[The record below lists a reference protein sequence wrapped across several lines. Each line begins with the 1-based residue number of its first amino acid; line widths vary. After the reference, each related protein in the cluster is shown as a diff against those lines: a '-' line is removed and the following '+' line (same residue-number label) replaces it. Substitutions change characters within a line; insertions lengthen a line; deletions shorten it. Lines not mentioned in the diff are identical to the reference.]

1 MEKTPKASDELT
13 LLQAGMG
20 RRTITVKDDSD
31 HSWLSRKLE
40 ETYPKMTDLN
50 GAWMLYKAVGGSG
63 QRKLC
68 IVPPEAEGYTGAY
81 LSSVARGK
89 SALYIVPVQGTLD
102 MSPLPYS
109 SKEFEKMPKT
119 TCRNCYEN
127 MPVQFLA
134 AHVASCKTVTLSD
147 EETTSTFST
156 DDSPAMDITMQNSPD
171 NTSSIETSVTDTN
184 NLNLTSCAK
193 GSETTAC
200 PICEQLYPSDT
211 VEFHASYCGERV
223 FDETEAFDT
232 DRTEIC
238 PKRLRTQQEIKSIA
252 DVIKSLTERV
262 DESSTFS
269 ICVTREQMVERGIKQ
284 WQRQKKSS
292 PKNALRVTFIGEAGI
307 DNGALKTE
315 FLTEMMSGIEKRFF
329 EGGDGGKNPKYS
341 ITDLDKHNF
350 KVIGEIFAVSIAQGG
365 PPPNF
370 FSQWCYKYISTG
382 EVDQEAITE
391 RDITDPEVLE
401 LIKEIKAADNTT
413 VMEFTDRILSCGYTG
428 AVSFEKK
435 KRLCGI

>member
-1 MEKTPKASDELT
+1 
-13 LLQAGMG
+13 
-20 RRTITVKDDSD
+20 
-31 HSWLSRKLE
+31 
-40 ETYPKMTDLN
+40 
-50 GAWMLYKAVGGSG
+50 
-63 QRKLC
+63 
-68 IVPPEAEGYTGAY
+68 
-81 LSSVARGK
+81 
-89 SALYIVPVQGTLD
+89 
-102 MSPLPYS
+102 
-109 SKEFEKMPKT
+109 MPKT

-147 EETTSTFST
+147 EETTSMFST

-184 NLNLTSCAK
+184 NLNLTSYAK

-238 PKRLRTQQEIKSIA
+238 PKRLRTHQEIKSIA

-292 PKNALRVTFIGEAGI
+292 PKNALRVAFIGEAGI

-315 FLTEMMSGIEKRFF
+315 FLTGQF
-329 EGGDGGKNPKYS
+329 YS
-341 ITDLDKHNF
+341 NI
-350 KVIGEIFAVSIAQGG
+350 IYG
-365 PPPNF
+365 
-370 FSQWCYKYISTG
+370 
-382 EVDQEAITE
+382 
-391 RDITDPEVLE
+391 
-401 LIKEIKAADNTT
+401 
-413 VMEFTDRILSCGYTG
+413 
-428 AVSFEKK
+428 
-435 KRLCGI
+435 

>member
-1 MEKTPKASDELT
+1 
-13 LLQAGMG
+13 MG

-31 HSWLSRKLE
+31 HSGVDLDKENCVL
-40 ETYPKMTDLN
+40 YPLRQKVIQALTSIRLLV
-50 GAWMLYKAVGGSG
+50 ASQHYTLCQCKEHLICHLFLIL
-63 QRKLC
+63 QRSLK
-68 IVPPEAEGYTGAY
+68 
-81 LSSVARGK
+81 
-89 SALYIVPVQGTLD
+89 
-102 MSPLPYS
+102 
-109 SKEFEKMPKT
+109 KMPKT

-147 EETTSTFST
+147 EET
-156 DDSPAMDITMQNSPD
+156 
-171 NTSSIETSVTDTN
+171 
-184 NLNLTSCAK
+184 
-193 GSETTAC
+193 AC
-200 PICEQLYPSDT
+200 PICDQLYPSDT

-238 PKRLRTQQEIKSIA
+238 PKRLRTHQEIKSIA

-262 DESSTFS
+262 DESSSFS

-292 PKNALRVTFIGEAGI
+292 PKNAIRVTFIGEAGI
-307 DNGALKTE
+307 DSGALKTE
-315 FLTEMMSGIEKRFF
+315 FLTEIISGIEKRFF

-341 ITDLDKHNF
+341 MTDLDKHNF

-391 RDITDPEVLE
+391 RDITDPEVME
-401 LIKEIKAADNTT
+401 LIKEILAADNTT

-435 KRLCGI
+435 EEIVRETGTMRRARESKVVNFLQDYLQDMEDEGESKDDRDNRPEEESMGEEDKAEKHTNTHINVSKFCQWLTGQSHIP